1 MRLKNFFLFIILILL
16 VACQNSNEPNHGNSN
31 KAEVFFENIYVGDKL
46 ESCLAKGAVQ
56 YNTDYKTESSV
67 QEQKN
72 MLELANNDIAS
83 SYFPF
88 AGVWFDNDNIV
99 NRIELKF
106 HQIEQTESNKAKSSS
121 EFFISP
127 QEIESDKTAKEVFN
141 FMTQYFCQRYQGLK
155 TETVTEQWKL
165 ENWGAEFKKEGI
177 KNIWETNKVRI
188 ILQFYNN
195 LRIDKEPVIRPNEY
209 GYYYG
214 EQAAALIARDFV
226 RSAAEKHIGNWVEV
240 NILAK

>member
-1 MRLKNFFLFIILILL
+1 MLFLL
-16 VACQNSNEPNHGNSN
+16 VACQNSNESNDRQSN
-31 KAEVFFENIYVGDKL
+31 KAEVFFENIYVGDNL

-56 YNTDYKTESSV
+56 FNTDYKAESSV
-67 QEQKN
+67 SEQN
-72 MLELANNDIAS
+72 SMLELVNNNIAI

-106 HQIEQTESNKAKSSS
+106 HQIEQTESDKAKSSS
-121 EFFISP
+121 KIFISP

-155 TETVTEQWKL
+155 TERVK
-165 ENWGAEFKKEGI
+165 ENWDLGKNSLKFRKEGI
-177 KNIWETNKVRI
+177 KNIWETNKVKI

-195 LRIDKEPVIRPNEY
+195 LRTDSDPVVWPGDDGIYNT
-209 GYYYG
+209 G
-214 EQAAALIARDFV
+214 EEVGALVANSYKSR
-226 RSAAEKHIGNWVEV
+226 RAKKYIGNWVEV
-240 NILAK
+240 YILAK